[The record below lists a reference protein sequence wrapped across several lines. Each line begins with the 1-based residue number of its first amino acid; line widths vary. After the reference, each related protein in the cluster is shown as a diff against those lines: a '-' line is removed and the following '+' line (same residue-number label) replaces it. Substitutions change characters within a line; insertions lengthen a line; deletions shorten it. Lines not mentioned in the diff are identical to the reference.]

1 MKEVRVSDICAKV
14 IEDLRK
20 NNYDEALEALILYF
34 KENPSVIDNNVYH
47 GERIWVQPSEALS
60 TIGRKYVYLNNCN
73 GLIAKYNMQTGE
85 III

>member
-1 MKEVRVSDICAKV
+1 MQ
-14 IEDLRK
+14 

-34 KENPSVIDNNVYH
+34 KENPSVIDNNGVYH